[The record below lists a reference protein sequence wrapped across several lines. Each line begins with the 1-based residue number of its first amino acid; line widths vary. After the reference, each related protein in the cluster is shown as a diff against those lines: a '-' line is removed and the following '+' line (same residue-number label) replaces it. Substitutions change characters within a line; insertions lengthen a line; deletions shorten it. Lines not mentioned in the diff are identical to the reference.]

1 MGLYLEKTGTD
12 QAGGYCDAD
21 SLSGLFYISDVVF

>member
-12 QAGGYCDAD
+12 QAGGYCDVD
-21 SLSGLFYISDVVF
+21 SLSGLFYVSNVAF

>member
-21 SLSGLFYISDVVF
+21 SLSGLFCVSDVVF